1 MMVVVAQA
9 RRRQRRCKT
18 TTVLSSGGTR
28 RPSSRR
34 GRRWNSGPI
43 GPSIAATTDDAIAGA
58 VGMDGTIVGGDG
70 VSQRDGR
77 YSSTIEDDPL
87 HRANRASSNGLA
99 SAQRWMHLLR
109 ECDRTGPAAR
119 VRRRLPGSLISRS
132 PRISKPGECHSPTT
146 ADWLLV
152 AVRRHP
158 RSPLNQLLVERLE
171 ERLAED
177 HIVSRRR
184 SRCFE

>member
-1 MMVVVAQA
+1 MGNRTGRVVAIVIA
-9 RRRQRRCKT
+9 
-18 TTVLSSGGTR
+18 VAVSII
-28 RPSSRR
+28 PR

-43 GPSIAATTDDAIAGA
+43 RPSITVTTKDAIAGA

-132 PRISKPGECHSPTT
+132 PRISKPGNAFSDDGGSVVGHRPPSSAVPARSIVGRE
-146 ADWLLV
+146 
-152 AVRRHP
+152 VRRTT
-158 RSPLNQLLVERLE
+158 
-171 ERLAED
+171 
-177 HIVSRRR
+177 RRR
-184 SRCFE
+184 SQ